1 MSDPQKI
8 SGGGVKMSSNSYNK
22 KRIIRKGDKN
32 KKGSV
37 ARTLTLTILKI
48 VFISVLLANA
58 VSIHIAKKDMMHIQN
73 DVIKAYSISNARAFS
88 DHFNSEIKRLQG
100 LGEMVDLTQSFTD
113 ETIQKKMQKVF
124 KNNSFL
130 NLYYVKQN
138 ADLIAFGDEIN
149 ITTAKNIRFF
159 GKALAG
165 EIDVID
171 PYVDALTGEYCITI
185 AVPYEDAEGNID
197 GAFCIDLKTEVL
209 SDYLANISVGETG
222 YSYIISS
229 NMDVVAHKNKERANQ
244 NLNDMVKSEPGIQSI
259 IDIVQKAFDEGS
271 AKVEYSFKGVE
282 MYSEI
287 KKIDGTSWV
296 FVSSAKR
303 SEVQNRVNAI
313 IIDVTI
319 AGAILF
325 VVIALLGYLV
335 GKRLSRPIVD
345 IDKYFDKFR
354 HFDLTEREDDP
365 VFKHKERKDE
375 FGRLVETIMIT
386 EQNLRNLVSGITRH
400 SHDTAATS
408 QELTATAHTTN
419 ESAGEVAN
427 AVENIA
433 ESAIEQAQ
441 NTADAAQN
449 VENITMRLSAMIQVL
464 TELSN
469 AIENINECSEEG
481 KVALSDLLKITNE
494 NKEQSIFVNN
504 IINETNQSAES
515 ISKASE
521 MIQSIADQTNLLA
534 LNAAIEAARAGE
546 AGRGFAIVAEEI
558 RKLAEDSTKFTEE
571 IRTIIDELKGKT
583 SRAVSAM
590 NVVSEKM
597 IEQNEKAIVTQD
609 RFNDI
614 ERAVEKSNDIVEEVN
629 KSSQEIEERTQQV
642 TGVIENL
649 SAIAEENAAT
659 TEQASALVETQVA
672 SIDTISQASENLAK
686 IAGDLEEEVSQF
698 KV

>member
-1 MSDPQKI
+1 MPSKSKKKKHI
-8 SGGGVKMSSNSYNK
+8 LRKNK
-22 KRIIRKGDKN
+22 ST

-48 VFISVLLANA
+48 VLISVLLANI

-73 DVIKAYSISNARAFS
+73 DVIKAYSVSNARAFS

-100 LGEMVDLTQSFTD
+100 LGQMVDLTKSFTD
-113 ETIQKKMQKVF
+113 KTIQKKMQQVY
-124 KNNSFL
+124 KNNRFL

-185 AVPYEDAEGNID
+185 AVPYKDNKGNID
-197 GAFCIDLKTEVL
+197 GAFCIDLETAVL
-209 SDYLANISVGETG
+209 SDYLANVSVGETG

-229 NMDVVAHKNKERANQ
+229 NMDVVAHKDKSKANH
-244 NLNDMVKSEPGIQSI
+244 NLNEMVKSEPGIQPI

-271 AKVEYSFKGVE
+271 AKVEYTFKGAK

-303 SEVQNRVNAI
+303 SEVQNKINTI
-313 IIDVTI
+313 IIKVSI
-319 AGAILF
+319 AGAVLF
-325 VVIALLGYLV
+325 FVIAFLGYLV
-335 GKRLSRPIVD
+335 GKKLSRPIVD

-354 HFDLTEREDDP
+354 HFDLTVREDDP
-365 VFKHKERKDE
+365 VFKHTGRKDE
-375 FGRLVETIMIT
+375 FGRLVETMMIT
-386 EQNLRNLVSGITRH
+386 EQNLRNLVSKITLH
-400 SHDTAATS
+400 ANSTASTS
-408 QELTATAHTTN
+408 QELTATAQTTN
-419 ESAGEVAN
+419 DSAEEVAN

-433 ESAIEQAQ
+433 EGAIEQAQ
-441 NTADAAQN
+441 NTNEAAQD
-449 VENITMRLSAMIQVL
+449 VENITTRLGDMLQVL
-464 TELSN
+464 ADLSE
-469 AIENINECSEEG
+469 AVHNISDRSEEG
-481 KVALSDLLKITNE
+481 NVALDDLLYIANE
-494 NKEQSIFVNN
+494 SKEQSAFVNT
-504 IINETNQSAES
+504 IINETNESAES

-558 RKLAEDSTKFTEE
+558 RKLAEDSTRFTEE
-571 IRTIIDELKGKT
+571 IKTIIDELKSKT
-583 SRAVSAM
+583 GSAVNAM
-590 NVVSEKM
+590 NAVSEKM
-597 IEQNEKAIVTQD
+597 NEQNEKAQVTKEK
-609 RFNDI
+609 FSDI
-614 ERAVEKSNDIVEEVN
+614 KQAVEQSSDIIADVN
-629 KSSQEIEERTQQV
+629 KSSQEMEQKTRHV
-642 TGVIENL
+642 TAAIENL

-659 TEQASALVETQVA
+659 TEQASALVDTQVA
-672 SIDTISQASENLAK
+672 AINAISTASDDLATIASE
-686 IAGDLEEEVSQF
+686 LESEVARF